1 MWLNPPF
8 PAVLFSFTEKI
19 LNGKL
24 HFFLQNTYFWIF
36 QLNFEYIS
44 VELQPHSTE
53 MYSETCQTTKM
64 EQLAKI
70 VNDYTPLTIFVKRS
84 ILDVWQSS
92 GDTLLFK
99 SDIKYEQLRRELMQ
113 IFQVHFKY
121 SLNKM
126 VNFNY
131 FLFVTKELIDSLT
144 KWLTWYHLWFV

>member
-1 MWLNPPF
+1 
-8 PAVLFSFTEKI
+8 
-19 LNGKL
+19 
-24 HFFLQNTYFWIF
+24 
-36 QLNFEYIS
+36 
-44 VELQPHSTE
+44 
-53 MYSETCQTTKM
+53 MYSETCQTPKM

-121 SLNKM
+121 SLNKT

-144 KWLTWYHLWFV
+144 KWLTLYHLWFV